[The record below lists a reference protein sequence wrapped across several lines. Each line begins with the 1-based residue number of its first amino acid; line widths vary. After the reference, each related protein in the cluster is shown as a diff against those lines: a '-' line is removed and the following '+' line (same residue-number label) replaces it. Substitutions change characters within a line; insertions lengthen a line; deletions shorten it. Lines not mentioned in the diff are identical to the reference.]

1 MADIRP
7 STVVNNLL
15 LVFEA
20 EFENEVYRS
29 VWWK

>member
-7 STVVNNLL
+7 STVVNLL

-20 EFENEVYRS
+20 EFENEVDRS